1 MPIAPASAHLG
12 RGDDLKSGVMSLL
25 SPKDVPAPFPPVR
38 RTHDSSGSIHE
49 VVREEIAI
57 ERETLELLAER

>member
-1 MPIAPASAHLG
+1 
-12 RGDDLKSGVMSLL
+12 MSLL

-38 RTHDSSGSIHE
+38 RTHDSSGLSIHE